1 MSVESRRAAR
11 RQAVFLLYQRDVT
24 GLPIFEL
31 EANAERDR
39 ARVLDAYTRAMV
51 TGVLQDLE
59 TIDAD
64 DYVGSDT
71 ELFTVDG
78 DIGILYFDGRYNN
91 MKAATHDAN
100 GWATETLGGDDGAVG
115 FFNETIE
122 SNGTRYVAS
131 YDYTHKHLFWKAL

>member
-59 TIDAD
+59 TIDAAIDRAASGWSVDRLAPLERNILRVAIHEIHSRD
-64 DYVGSDT
+64 DIPAAIAIDEAVETAKRYCQADAGGFVN
-71 ELFTVDG
+71 
-78 DIGILYFDGRYNN
+78 GIL
-91 MKAATHDAN
+91 
-100 GWATETLGGDDGAVG
+100 GGVARAH
-115 FFNETIE
+115 E
-122 SNGTRYVAS
+122 SVTP
-131 YDYTHKHLFWKAL
+131 

>member
-24 GLPIFEL
+24 GLPILEL

-59 TIDAD
+59 TIDAAIDCAASGWSVDRLAPLERNILRVAIHEIHSRD
-64 DYVGSDT
+64 DIPAAIAIDEAVETAKRYCQADAGGFVN
-71 ELFTVDG
+71 
-78 DIGILYFDGRYNN
+78 GIL
-91 MKAATHDAN
+91 
-100 GWATETLGGDDGAVG
+100 GGVARAH
-115 FFNETIE
+115 E
-122 SNGTRYVAS
+122 SVTP
-131 YDYTHKHLFWKAL
+131 